1 MKPNER
7 KIIKEAVSRS
17 KLSSREKAQV
27 YKILVEGE
35 EGTLADVLVGDGVAY
50 QELPSVG
57 DVLLKMSWMDRLAAF
72 ALLAEWLI
80 DWMPNLAGSL
90 DGIFGDG
97 KAGWI
102 TKSLRL
108 ISRVV
113 GAPLIVVSRSVR
125 KIVDDC
131 KELTEEEKQKIE
143 GASKEDA
150 SEEILKES
158 ILRGHI
164 RKVLRENTRNVK

>member
-35 EGTLADVLVGDGVAY
+35 EGTLADALVGDGVAY
-50 QELPSVG
+50 AELPSVG

-72 ALLAEWLI
+72 TLLAEWLI
-80 DWMPNLAGSL
+80 DWMLNLASSL
-90 DGIFGDG
+90 DGVFGDG

-102 TKSLRL
+102 TKSLRM

-113 GAPLIVVSRSVR
+113 GAPLIIVSKGVR
-125 KIVDDC
+125 KIVAQC
-131 KELTEEEKQKIE
+131 EELSEEEKQQIE
-143 GASKEDA
+143 GASKEDP
-150 SEEILKES
+150 SEDVLKETV
-158 ILRGHI
+158 LRGHI
-164 RKVLRENTRNVK
+164 RKVLREGKGRP